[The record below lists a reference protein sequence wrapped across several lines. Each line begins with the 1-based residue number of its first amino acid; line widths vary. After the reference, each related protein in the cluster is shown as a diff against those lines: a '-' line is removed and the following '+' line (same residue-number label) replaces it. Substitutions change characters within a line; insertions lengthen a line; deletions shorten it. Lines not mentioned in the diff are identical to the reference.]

1 VIDTEVQTADDS
13 ANPLLA
19 PAIVVED
26 LGVRY
31 NLNLTRRT
39 TLKESLAR
47 VSRRRATRPTHF
59 WALRHLS
66 FRLNHGESLAVI
78 GPNGAG
84 KSTLLLAL
92 AGILE
97 PSEGEVLVGGRTST
111 LLTLGAGFEMDL
123 TGRDNI
129 ALIGAFLGL
138 GGAEMEELTPSII
151 EFADIGQFIDAPIKT
166 YSTGMRARLGF
177 AIATA
182 TKPDI
187 LLLDEVLGTGDQ
199 AFKARSQRRIQ
210 ELIGRAKAIVLVTH
224 DLSYVSDFCNRAIL
238 LEAGHAVQEGAPGEI
253 VELYRERVEQRKRLA
268 AEEARRF
275 EGDERSRDDVGRR

>member
-1 VIDTEVQTADDS
+1 MSASVTPATAIQVD
-13 ANPLLA
+13 
-19 PAIVVED
+19 D

-31 NLNLTRRT
+31 NVNLTRRN
-39 TLKESLAR
+39 TLKESLAGLTK
-47 VSRRRATRPTHF
+47 RRNSTRPTHF

-66 FRLNHGESLAVI
+66 FRLDHGEVLGVI

-97 PSEGEVLVGGRTST
+97 PSEGDVRLGGQVST

-129 ALIGAFLGL
+129 ALISAFMGL
-138 GGAEMEELTPSII
+138 GGDQVAELTPSII

-182 TKPDI
+182 TQPDI

-199 AFKARSQRRIQ
+199 AFRARSQHRIQ
-210 ELIGRAKAIVLVTH
+210 EMIANAKAIVLVAH
-224 DLSYVSDFCNRAIL
+224 DLSYITDFCTKVIL
-238 LEAGHAVQEGAPGEI
+238 LEAGHAVQEGDPEAM
-253 VELYRERVEQRKRLA
+253 VDLYRERIEQRKRLA
-268 AEEARRF
+268 EEEARRF
-275 EGDERSRDDVGRR
+275 EDDAGHTATG

>member
-1 VIDTEVQTADDS
+1 MVERATAIQVD
-13 ANPLLA
+13 
-19 PAIVVED
+19 D

-31 NLNLTRRT
+31 NLNLTRRN
-39 TLKESLAR
+39 TLKESLAGLN
-47 VSRRRATRPTHF
+47 RRRSSTRPTHF
-59 WALRHLS
+59 WALRHLT
-66 FRLNHGESLAVI
+66 FRLDQGESLGVI

-97 PSEGEVLVGGRTST
+97 PSEGDVRLAGRVST

-129 ALIGAFLGL
+129 GLIGAFMGL
-138 GGAEMEELTPSII
+138 GGAQVAELTPSII

-182 TKPDI
+182 TQPDI

-199 AFKARSQRRIQ
+199 AFRARSQRRIQ
-210 ELIGRAKAIVLVTH
+210 ELIANARAIVLVTH
-224 DLSYVSDFCNRAIL
+224 DLSYVMDFCSKVIL
-238 LEAGHAVQEGAPGEI
+238 LEAGHAVQEGDPAEM
-253 VELYRERVEQRKRLA
+253 VEVYRERIEQRKRLA
-268 AEEARRF
+268 EEEARRF
-275 EGDERSRDDVGRR
+275 EDDAGNPATG

>member
-1 VIDTEVQTADDS
+1 MTDDRPSPSSSMGAVASTALPAVEV
-13 ANPLLA
+13 
-19 PAIVVED
+19 VD

-31 NLNLTRRT
+31 NLSLTRRT
-39 TLKESLAR
+39 TLKETLAGLIR
-47 VSRRRATRPTHF
+47 KNGSRPTHF

-66 FRLNHGESLAVI
+66 FRVDHGESVAVI

-97 PSEGEVLVGGRTST
+97 PSEGDVHVGGRVST

-129 ALIGAFLGL
+129 ELTGAFLGL
-138 GGAEMEELTPSII
+138 GSAEIAELAPSII

-182 TKPDI
+182 TQPDI

-199 AFKARSQRRIQ
+199 AFRARSQRRIK
-210 ELIGRAKAIVLVTH
+210 ELVGRAKAIVLVTH
-224 DLSYVSDFCNRAIL
+224 DLGYVTEFCNRAIL
-238 LEAGHAVQEGAPGEI
+238 LEAGHVVVEGDPAEI
-253 VELYRERVEQRKRLA
+253 VAIYRERIEERKRLA
-268 AEEARRF
+268 AEEAQRF
-275 EGDERSRDDVGRR
+275 EGGRESEPRR